1 MVSPQKI
8 SSYLR
13 KPFELDANA
22 ETELRGLIKEYPYF
36 NNAWLLL
43 ARSLHNQKSDR
54 FAEVLPQA
62 AMQAGDRSL
71 LYKLVNIDEADA
83 ADLIKQAEQTAP
95 EQPQVVDAVA
105 AIESLPQTEPIAV
118 AEEPVAMAVEAESA
132 IQAIEIAPE
141 PHNEEAEKMASAYD
155 EFLGAASE
163 ENKNVE
169 FEHFE
174 IAPTVA
180 AEPASITT
188 WGDDTAEEEFEL
200 QVADHLDN
208 DGDGVIVPS
217 PSVDTSEES
226 FELAMLDTIATQH
239 DEVVAEADL
248 YNTEED
254 FVLDIAEKVAELESE
269 AYTAAFEPEITAV
282 PEPEEELQA
291 PVEEMQPIAFKL
303 SPPTTET
310 PAPVAIPE
318 AEETQEAS
326 VLITQGTFFEWLEQL
341 KKHTPEKQ
349 AAETTSTTP
358 IVNDVIPAPTAPV
371 ETPVTT
377 PPVILAVE
385 TPTPTPA
392 APVKKSNVDD
402 IISRFI
408 AINPTI
414 SRPKTEFFNPLIKS
428 KESDTM
434 NDDLATETL
443 AKIYRS
449 QNLVERAMDVYVRL
463 MAKYPEKAAEYQKAI
478 DEMIDEEG

>member
-22 ETELRGLIKEYPYF
+22 ETELRSLIKEYPYF

-54 FAEVLPQA
+54 FAEALPQA
-62 AMQAGDRSL
+62 AMQAGDRAL

-83 ADLIKQAEQTAP
+83 AELIKHPEQTP
-95 EQPQVVDAVA
+95 VVEPQINETVAAVA
-105 AIESLPQTEPIAV
+105 PMPEISSVTV
-118 AEEPVAMAVEAESA
+118 AETSVIEEPVIEDSAAETTQQIVE
-132 IQAIEIAPE
+132 PE
-141 PHNEEAEKMASAYD
+141 PQNEAAEKIASAYD
-155 EFLGAASE
+155 EIFGATSE
-163 ENKNVE
+163 ENKNTE

-174 IAPTVA
+174 ITPTVA
-180 AEPASITT
+180 AEPTKIAA
-188 WGDDTAEEEFEL
+188 WDDSNDDEFEL
-200 QVADHLDN
+200 QIADHLDADE
-208 DGDGVIVPS
+208 DGIIVPS

-226 FELAMLDTIATQH
+226 FELSMLDNISAQH
-239 DEVVAEADL
+239 EEVIAEADL
-248 YNTEED
+248 YNTEEE
-254 FVLDIAEKVAELESE
+254 FVLDIAEKMAGLESE
-269 AYTAAFEPEITAV
+269 APTAIFEPEVIAQ
-282 PEPEEELQA
+282 PEPQEEVQA

-303 SPPTTET
+303 SP
-310 PAPVAIPE
+310 
-318 AEETQEAS
+318 AEEKPTPVQEPVVEEIHEAS
-326 VLITQGTFFEWLEQL
+326 VLITPGTFFEWLEQL
-341 KKHTPEKQ
+341 KKHTSEKKTEEV
-349 AAETTSTTP
+349 AVVTDAIDTP
-358 IVNDVIPAPTAPV
+358 IPSPIVLPTTQP
-371 ETPVTT
+371 
-377 PPVILAVE
+377 IIIAVE
-385 TPTPTPA
+385 TPDPIVAA

-414 SRPKTEFFNPLIKS
+414 SRPKTEFYNPLVKS

-443 AKIYRS
+443 ARIYRS

-478 DEMIDEEG
+478 DEMIDEGE

>member
-54 FAEVLPQA
+54 FAEALPQA

-71 LYKLVNIDEADA
+71 LYKLVNIDEAEA
-83 ADLIKQAEQTAP
+83 ADLIQQPAQTIPAPQQEIEEIAAIPLSSETAP
-95 EQPQVVDAVA
+95 VVA
-105 AIESLPQTEPIAV
+105 T
-118 AEEPVAMAVEAESA
+118 EEPVTMAAEAEA
-132 IQAIEIAPE
+132 VIQTAEIAPE
-141 PHNEEAEKMASAYD
+141 PQNEAAEKMASVYD
-155 EFLGAASE
+155 EIFGATSE
-163 ENKNVE
+163 ENKNAE

-174 IAPTVA
+174 ITPIVT
-180 AEPASITT
+180 AEPTKFAAWEDTT
-188 WGDDTAEEEFEL
+188 EEEFEL
-200 QVADHLDN
+200 QIADHLDD
-208 DGDGVIVPS
+208 DGDGVIAPS

-226 FELAMLDTIATQH
+226 FELSMLDTIATQH
-239 DEVVAEADL
+239 EEVVAEADL

-254 FVLDIAEKVAELESE
+254 FVLDIAEKVTELEGEVSI
-269 AYTAAFEPEITAV
+269 ATFEPEVIAQ
-282 PEPEEELQA
+282 PEPQEEIQA

-303 SPPTTET
+303 SPPLDEIPAPIIET
-310 PAPVAIPE
+310 PEV
-318 AEETQEAS
+318 EETQEAS
-326 VLITQGTFFEWLEQL
+326 VLITPGTFFEWLEQL

-349 AAETTSTTP
+349 QEKDTVVP
-358 IVNDVIPAPTAPV
+358 IVTDVIPAPTAPADTFV
-371 ETPVTT
+371 DA
-377 PPVILAVE
+377 PPVIIAAE
-385 TPTPTPA
+385 PPATTPT

-443 AKIYRS
+443 AKIYRG

>member
-13 KPFELDANA
+13 KPFELDATA

-43 ARSLHNQKSDR
+43 ARSLHNQKSNR

-83 ADLIKQAEQTAP
+83 ADLIKQAEQTATQ
-95 EQPQVVDAVA
+95 QPQVVEMAA
-105 AIESLPQTEPIAV
+105 AIEPLPQIEPIVV
-118 AEEPVAMAVEAESA
+118 AEEPVAIAVEAEPA
-132 IQAIEIAPE
+132 IQAIEIE
-141 PHNEEAEKMASAYD
+141 PKPQNEEAEKMASAYD
-155 EFLGAASE
+155 EFFGAASE
-163 ENKNVE
+163 ENKNAD

-174 IAPTVA
+174 ITPTVA
-180 AEPASITT
+180 AEPANVTA
-188 WGDDTAEEEFEL
+188 WGDDNTEEEFEL
-200 QVADHLDN
+200 QVADHLDD
-208 DGDGVIVPS
+208 DGDGIVVPL

-226 FELAMLDTIATQH
+226 FELTMLDTIASQH
-239 DEVVAEADL
+239 EDVLAEADL

-269 AYTAAFEPEITAV
+269 AYTAAFEPEITAQ

-303 SPPTTET
+303 SPAISET
-310 PAPVAIPE
+310 PAPVEIHE
-318 AEETQEAS
+318 AKTQEAS
-326 VLITQGTFFEWLEQL
+326 VLITPGTFFEWLEQL

-349 AAETTSTTP
+349 VEKTIAP

-371 ETPVTT
+371 ETPVTK

-385 TPTPTPA
+385 TPAPTPA
-392 APVKKSNVDD
+392 TPVKKSNVDD

>member
-13 KPFELDANA
+13 KPFELDATA

-43 ARSLHNQKSDR
+43 ARSLHNQKSNR

-83 ADLIKQAEQTAP
+83 ADLIKQTEQTAP
-95 EQPQVVDAVA
+95 QQAQVAETVA
-105 AIESLPQTEPIAV
+105 AVESLPQIEPIVV
-118 AEEPVAMAVEAESA
+118 AEEPVAMAVEAEPA
-132 IQAIEIAPE
+132 IQVIEREPE
-141 PHNEEAEKMASAYD
+141 PQNEEAEKMASAYD
-155 EFLGAASE
+155 EFFGAASE
-163 ENKNVE
+163 ENKNAD

-174 IAPTVA
+174 ITPAVA
-180 AEPASITT
+180 AEPVNVTA
-188 WGDDTAEEEFEL
+188 WGDDNTEEEFEL
-200 QVADHLDN
+200 QVAEHLDD

-226 FELAMLDTIATQH
+226 FELTTLDTIASQH
-239 DEVVAEADL
+239 EEVVAEADL

-269 AYTAAFEPEITAV
+269 TYTAAFEPEITAQ

-303 SPPTTET
+303 SPAISET
-310 PAPVAIPE
+310 PAPVEIHE

-326 VLITQGTFFEWLEQL
+326 VLITPSTFFEWLEQL

-349 AAETTSTTP
+349 ANETSAP
-358 IVNDVIPAPTAPV
+358 IVNDVIPAPTAPL

-377 PPVILAVE
+377 APVILAVE
-385 TPTPTPA
+385 TPAPTPA
-392 APVKKSNVDD
+392 EPVKKSNVDD

>member
-13 KPFELDANA
+13 KPFELDATA

-43 ARSLHNQKSDR
+43 ARSLHNQKSNR

-83 ADLIKQAEQTAP
+83 ADLIKQAEQTATQ
-95 EQPQVVDAVA
+95 QPQVVEAAA
-105 AIESLPQTEPIAV
+105 AIEPLPQIEPIVV
-118 AEEPVAMAVEAESA
+118 AEEPVAIAVEAEPA
-132 IQAIEIAPE
+132 IQAIEIE
-141 PHNEEAEKMASAYD
+141 PKPLNEEAEKMASAYD
-155 EFLGAASE
+155 EFFGAASE
-163 ENKNVE
+163 ENKNAD

-174 IAPTVA
+174 ITPTVA
-180 AEPASITT
+180 AEPANVTA
-188 WGDDTAEEEFEL
+188 WGDDNTEEEFEL
-200 QVADHLDN
+200 QVADHLDD
-208 DGDGVIVPS
+208 DGDGIVVPL

-226 FELAMLDTIATQH
+226 FELTMLDTIASQH
-239 DEVVAEADL
+239 EEVVAEADL

-269 AYTAAFEPEITAV
+269 AYTAAFEPEITAQ

-303 SPPTTET
+303 SPAISET
-310 PAPVAIPE
+310 PAPVEIHE
-318 AEETQEAS
+318 AETQEAS
-326 VLITQGTFFEWLEQL
+326 VLITPGTFFEWLEQL

-349 AAETTSTTP
+349 VEETISP
-358 IVNDVIPAPTAPV
+358 IANDVIPAPTAPV
-371 ETPVTT
+371 ETPVTK

-385 TPTPTPA
+385 TPAPTPA
-392 APVKKSNVDD
+392 TPVKKSNVDD